1 MAKLANL
8 GEDMP
13 PVAWGQK
20 QKEEAMK
27 NYAAQEAQS
36 RCGQIGKD
44 PETRGTLSDR
54 LYASI
59 RIAEVQSIR
68 AARAQELLALLEKN
82 PDVAAIL
89 DLIEQGGF

>member
-1 MAKLANL
+1 MSSTVVAPTQAQQKL
-8 GEDMP
+8 
-13 PVAWGQK
+13 
-20 QKEEAMK
+20 EEEFMK
-27 NYAAQEAQS
+27 NSAAQEAKS
-36 RCGQIGKD
+36 CCEKD
-44 PETRGTLSDR
+44 AKTHSKLSDR

-59 RIAEVQSIR
+59 RVANAQSIR